1 MFLIAGEWPVPA
13 LALVLVLALAL
24 ALVRVLALV
33 PARAYLG
40 DQLRGCGPRPG
51 RRGGPRPPAPAAT
64 RAWPASR
71 LVGDGLHEAY

>member
-13 LALVLVLALAL
+13 LALVLVLALALAL

-40 DQLRGCGPRPG
+40 DQLRGCGPRPAAG
-51 RRGGPRPPAPAAT
+51 EGSGPRRPPRPGPGQP
-64 RAWPASR
+64 R
-71 LVGDGLHEAY
+71 GL